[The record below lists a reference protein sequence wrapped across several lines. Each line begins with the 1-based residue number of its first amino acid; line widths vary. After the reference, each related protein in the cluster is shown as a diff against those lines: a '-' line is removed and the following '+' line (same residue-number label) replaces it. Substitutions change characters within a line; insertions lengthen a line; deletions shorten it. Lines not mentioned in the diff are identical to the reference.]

1 MDSST
6 TTTPNTANG
15 TEPGARTRYG
25 KPLPPSWIP
34 LYQKPLG
41 TPTRRLRV
49 VTIGAAVA
57 GMGFAYKLQHE
68 HKLTEEGIDGR
79 DGPLVEHAI
88 YEANGDI
95 GGTWLV
101 NTYPGV
107 ACDVPAHVY
116 AFPFE
121 VGLSK
126 YFLPISHRPP
136 GRNPTSPRRR
146 ASKFVGETYN
156 FRFSPTLPGAHSTP
170 AERRSW
176 HTSSERS
183 PSTTSTGT

>member
-6 TTTPNTANG
+6 APATTNGATPG
-15 TEPGARTRYG
+15 TKTRYG

-57 GMGFAYKLQHE
+57 GMGFAYKVQHE
-68 HKLTEEGIDGR
+68 HKLTTEGHEGSED
-79 DGPLVEHAI
+79 PLVEHTI
-88 YEANGDI
+88 YEANNDI

-107 ACDVPAHVY
+107 ACDVPAHLY

-121 VGLSK
+121 VSL
-126 YFLPISHRPP
+126 LISFPVSP
-136 GRNPTSPRRR
+136 GES
-146 ASKFVGETYN
+146 
-156 FRFSPTLPGAHSTP
+156 
-170 AERRSW
+170 
-176 HTSSERS
+176 
-183 PSTTSTGT
+183 

>member
-6 TTTPNTANG
+6 NPATANG
-15 TEPGARTRYG
+15 TVPGIKTRYG
-25 KPLPPSWIP
+25 RPLPPSWIP
-34 LYQKPLG
+34 LYQKHFG
-41 TPTRRLRV
+41 TPTRRLRI

-68 HKLTEEGIDGR
+68 HKLTTEGVDGME
-79 DGPLVEHAI
+79 GPLVEHTI

-116 AFPFE
+116 TFPFE
-121 VGLSK
+121 VSL
-126 YFLPISHRPP
+126 
-136 GRNPTSPRRR
+136 
-146 ASKFVGETYN
+146 FV
-156 FRFSPTLPGAHSTP
+156 
-170 AERRSW
+170 
-176 HTSSERS
+176 SSVV
-183 PSTTSTGT
+183 

>member
-1 MDSST
+1 MDSSAAPST
-6 TTTPNTANG
+6 VNG
-15 TEPGARTRYG
+15 TVPGAKTRYG

-34 LYQKPLG
+34 LYQRPLG

-68 HKLTEEGIDGR
+68 HKMTTEGIDGR
-79 DGPLVEHAI
+79 EDPLVEHTI

-107 ACDVPAHVY
+107 ACDVPAHLY

-121 VGLSK
+121 VCLH
-126 YFLPISHRPP
+126 IS
-136 GRNPTSPRRR
+136 SPEVVGQKPAYLVQKNVR
-146 ASKFVGETYN
+146 GETDN
-156 FRFSPTLPGAHSTP
+156 PFSPILIGARFTQAAQRFWLISSGRWPNTIST
-170 AERRSW
+170 EM
-176 HTSSERS
+176 
-183 PSTTSTGT
+183 

>member
-1 MDSST
+1 MDSSN
-6 TTTPNTANG
+6 TPNIANG
-15 TEPGARTRYG
+15 TVPGTQTRYG

-68 HKLTEEGIDGR
+68 HKMTSGGIDGR
-79 DGPLVEHAI
+79 EDPLVEHTI

-107 ACDVPAHVY
+107 ACDVPAHLY

-121 VGLSK
+121 VCLRVSS
-126 YFLPISHRPP
+126 PISEVL
-136 GRNPTSPRRR
+136 GRNPAYHVHKKVRETNNPCSPILTG
-146 ASKFVGETYN
+146 A
-156 FRFSPTLPGAHSTP
+156 RFMP
-170 AERRSW
+170 AAQRFW
-176 HTSSERS
+176 LISSGLW
-183 PSTTSTGT
+183 PNTISTGM

>member
-1 MDSST
+1 MDSSNA
-6 TTTPNTANG
+6 PNTANG
-15 TEPGARTRYG
+15 TVPGAKTRYG

-57 GMGFAYKLQHE
+57 GMGFAYKLQHV
-68 HKLTEEGIDGR
+68 HKMTTEGIDGR
-79 DGPLVEHAI
+79 EDPLVEHTI
-88 YEANGDI
+88 YEANEDI

-107 ACDVPAHVY
+107 ACDVPAHLY

-121 VGLSK
+121 VCLPNLRGAWPESGL
-126 YFLPISHRPP
+126 
-136 GRNPTSPRRR
+136 PRTQRKCMVR
-146 ASKFVGETYN
+146 LTFPLAQS
-156 FRFSPTLPGAHSTP
+156 
-170 AERRSW
+170 
-176 HTSSERS
+176 
-183 PSTTSTGT
+183 

>member
-1 MDSST
+1 MDSSPIIT
-6 TTTPNTANG
+6 NG
-15 TEPGARTRYG
+15 AAADIKTRYG

-41 TPTRRLRV
+41 TPTRRIRI

-57 GMGFAYKLQHE
+57 GMGFAYKLQHA
-68 HKLTEEGIDGR
+68 HKLTEERTDGGA
-79 DGPLVEHAI
+79 GPLAEHTI
-88 YEANGDI
+88 YEANADI

-121 VGLSK
+121 VSLSQSQNCSGDIR
-126 YFLPISHRPP
+126 LASQ
-136 GRNPTSPRRR
+136 TSN
-146 ASKFVGETYN
+146 FVG
-156 FRFSPTLPGAHSTP
+156 RLRIVIA
-170 AERRSW
+170 
-176 HTSSERS
+176 
-183 PSTTSTGT
+183 

>member
-1 MDSST
+1 MDSFNISD
-6 TTTPNTANG
+6 TANA
-15 TEPGARTRYG
+15 TTSKSRYG

-34 LYQKPLG
+34 LYQKPFG
-41 TPTRRLRV
+41 TPTRRLRI

-68 HKLTEEGIDGR
+68 HKLTTEC
-79 DGPLVEHAI
+79 LVDHTI
-88 YEANGDI
+88 YEANKDI

-121 VGLSK
+121 VSPYLS
-126 YFLPISHRPP
+126 FPIS
-136 GRNPTSPRRR
+136 
-146 ASKFVGETYN
+146 
-156 FRFSPTLPGAHSTP
+156 TLPPPCSDHLVK
-170 AERRSW
+170 
-176 HTSSERS
+176 SEQVHGRLTAS
-183 PSTTSTGT
+183 ILS

>member
-1 MDSST
+1 MDSS

-15 TEPGARTRYG
+15 TDPGTKSRYG

-34 LYQKPLG
+34 LYQKPLR
-41 TPTRRLRV
+41 TPTRRLRI

-68 HKLTEEGIDGR
+68 HKLTEEGIGGGE
-79 DGPLVEHAI
+79 GPLAEHTI

-121 VGLSK
+121 VG
-126 YFLPISHRPP
+126 
-136 GRNPTSPRRR
+136 
-146 ASKFVGETYN
+146 FV
-156 FRFSPTLPGAHSTP
+156 
-170 AERRSW
+170 
-176 HTSSERS
+176 
-183 PSTTSTGT
+183 

>member
-1 MDSST
+1 MDSPNA
-6 TTTPNTANG
+6 PNTANG
-15 TEPGARTRYG
+15 KVPGAKTRYG

-41 TPTRRLRV
+41 TPTRRLRI

-68 HKLTEEGIDGR
+68 HKMTTEGIDGR
-79 DGPLVEHAI
+79 EDPLVEHTI
-88 YEANGDI
+88 YEANEDI

-107 ACDVPAHVY
+107 ACDVPAHLY

-121 VGLSK
+121 VCIYISC
-126 YFLPISHRPP
+126 PISEVL
-136 GRNPTSPRRR
+136 GRNPAYLVHKKLR
-146 ASKFVGETYN
+146 GETYN
-156 FRFSPTLPGAHSTP
+156 PFSPILIGARFTP
-170 AERRSW
+170 AAQRFW
-176 HTSSERS
+176 LISSGRW
-183 PSTTSTGT
+183 PNTISTGM